1 MSIIYGTPP
10 FSAVQL
16 MQVGGIGRSSMPTSV
31 PPASVTCTR
40 GFRRR
45 FADLLP
51 GGGPACSPGT
61 ATRPS
66 RTGSNGCLQ
75 TVGLLGVP
83 WPAALG
89 VPRTA
94 TTRSSR
100 GPARQRLTQARLGI
114 VLLSLS
120 SHPNCRSPPGAEPRR
135 ATQTQDPAALGSV
148 QGLGPQAPAQATGA
162 AGRACLGRRAQG
174 GPRLGEER
182 VEDCQDSVQRESHGE
197 AEHPQRDC

>member
-10 FSAVQL
+10 FSAVQSN
-16 MQVGGIGRSSMPTSV
+16 QVGGIGRSSMPTSV

-51 GGGPACSPGT
+51 GGGPLAHRERRRVRRGRDRMAACRPLVCWACPGPP
-61 ATRPS
+61 R
-66 RTGSNGCLQ
+66 GGC
-75 TVGLLGVP
+75 
-83 WPAALG
+83 
-89 VPRTA
+89 PRTA

-100 GPARQRLTQARLGI
+100 GPARPAADPQVRLGI

-120 SHPNCRSPPGAEPRR
+120 SHPKCRSPPGAEPRG

-148 QGLGPQAPAQATGA
+148 QGVGPQAPAQALVA
-162 AGRACLGRRAQG
+162 AGSACLGRPAQG
-174 GPRLGEER
+174 GPPRPALAQGLGDQRLE
-182 VEDCQDSVQRESHGE
+182 
-197 AEHPQRDC
+197 